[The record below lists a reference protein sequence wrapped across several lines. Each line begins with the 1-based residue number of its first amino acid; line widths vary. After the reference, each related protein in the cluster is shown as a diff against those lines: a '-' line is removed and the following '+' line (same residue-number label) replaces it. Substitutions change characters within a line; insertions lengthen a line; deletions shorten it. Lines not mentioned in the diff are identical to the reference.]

1 MAISLLDD
9 EATLDI
15 KDSEIVDDGGDDDT
29 VYTVRV
35 VSPQVIKR
43 LRREHTKKRP
53 TGGQGMAQEL
63 NTEAFG
69 EALWDYVLKSW
80 AGPLWRGQPLSA
92 DEIVSGVTQDG
103 KQWSAK
109 AKTLLDGS
117 RKAAL
122 LERAGAN
129 EVVTPDGS
137 FRPSA

>member
-1 MAISLLDD
+1 MALALLDD
-9 EATLDI
+9 DATIDVADNELGQ
-15 KDSEIVDDGGDDDT
+15 DDGDEGT
-29 VYTVRV
+29 VYTLRV

-43 LRREHTKKRP
+43 LRKEHTKKRP
-53 TGGQGMAQEL
+53 TGGQGMADVL
-63 NTEAFG
+63 NTETFG

-80 AGPLWRGQPLSA
+80 RGPVWRGEPIDA
-92 DEIVSGVTQDG
+92 DTIVNGV
-103 KQWSAK
+103 K

-129 EVVTPDGS
+129 EVVAPDGS

>member
-1 MAISLLDD
+1 MALALLDD
-9 EATLDI
+9 DATIEVADHELGQ
-15 KDSEIVDDGGDDDT
+15 DDGDEGT
-29 VYTVRV
+29 VYTLRV

-43 LRREHTKKRP
+43 LRKEHTKKRP
-53 TGGQGMAQEL
+53 TGGQGMADVL

-69 EALWDYVLKSW
+69 EALWDYVLKAW
-80 AGPLWRGQPLSA
+80 RGPLWRGEPIDA
-92 DEIVSGVTQDG
+92 DTVVNGV
-103 KQWSAK
+103 K

>member
-1 MAISLLDD
+1 MALALLDD
-9 EATLDI
+9 DATIDVADNELGQ
-15 KDSEIVDDGGDDDT
+15 DDGDEGT
-29 VYTVRV
+29 IYTLRV

-53 TGGQGMAQEL
+53 TGGSGMADVL

-69 EALWDYVLKSW
+69 EALWDYVLKAW
-80 AGPLWRGQPLSA
+80 RGPLWRGKPIDA
-92 DEIVSGVTQDG
+92 DEIVNGV
-103 KQWSAK
+103 K

-129 EVVTPDGS
+129 EVVTQDDT
-137 FRPSA
+137 FRPTA

>member
-1 MAISLLDD
+1 MAIALLDD
-9 EATLDI
+9 EATLEVADH
-15 KDSEIVDDGGDDDT
+15 ELGQDDGDEGT
-29 VYTVRV
+29 IYTLRV

-43 LRREHTKKRP
+43 LRKEHTKKRP
-53 TGGQGMAQEL
+53 TGGQGMADVL

-80 AGPLWRGQPLSA
+80 RGPMWRGKAIDA
-92 DEIVSGVTQDG
+92 DEIVNGV
-103 KQWSAK
+103 K

-129 EVVTPDGS
+129 EVVTPDAT